1 MMLIKPQILEDKGD
15 SLLLNVICPMCN
27 GSNEI
32 EVSKKGLDKYHKGA
46 LIQVAFP
53 ELSNDQR
60 ELLLSGICNECWDKT
75 FKEDE

>member
-1 MMLIKPQILEDKGD
+1 MMIIKPQILEDKGD

-60 ELLLSGICNECWDKT
+60 ELLLSGICIECWDKT

>member
-60 ELLLSGICNECWDKT
+60 ELLLSGICIECWDKT